1 MFVDGVAVE
10 GEFATGFELVRAVGG
25 GAEIIAL
32 EHGGQLYDLSAT
44 LVGVNEV
51 RTVAAASKAG
61 RSILRHSA
69 AHIMAQAVVDCFP
82 GTKYAIGPSTE
93 EGFFYDF
100 QLPGGARFDL
110 AELAV
115 IEERMR
121 SIIGER
127 QPFIRQEVG
136 YNEAER
142 IFFDQPYKL
151 EIISRVRGAGGTE
164 DDLREAG
171 GTEMVSIYRNSE
183 RFVDLCRGPHVPD
196 TGYVKAV
203 KLLRTSGA
211 YWRGSEANDQLQRI
225 YGTAFWSE
233 GELEAYL
240 VRMREAEKRDH
251 RKLGAELDWFHF
263 PPEVG
268 GGLPVFHPKGAYVRY
283 RMEEFSRKQHLAFGY
298 QLAWTPHIAK
308 AALFER
314 SGHLGWYRD
323 GMFPPMEMEGSTYYP
338 KPMNCPFHILI
349 FESQPRSYRD
359 LPLRLFEFGTVYR
372 YERSGTLHGLAR
384 VRGLT
389 QDDSHI
395 FCTPGQLADELARL
409 LEFVL
414 SLLRAFGLEEFA
426 AELATRPD
434 KAVGS
439 EEDWEFATAAARSA
453 LEKTGLEYTVAA
465 GEGAFYA
472 PKIDIH
478 LTDAIGRRWQVS
490 TLQIDLQL
498 PQRFELEYQSP
509 ENTKER
515 PFMIHRALFGSVERF
530 LAILIEHYEGHLPA
544 WLLDEQ
550 VRLLPVNDASAG
562 YAQEIAGKLVA
573 AGARVTVS
581 GAGEPLGARVRK
593 AKIDRV
599 PYLAVVGPQD
609 LANGTVGLTRPRSP
623 EQRGFPLSSFLE
635 EVAEAI
641 REPQLQLEIGQ

>member
-1 MFVDGVAVE
+1 MLIDGVRVQ
-10 GEFATGFELVRAVGG
+10 GEFATGLELVQAIEGG
-25 GAEIIAL
+25 GEVVAL
-32 EHGGQLYDLSAT
+32 EYGGELHDLSAP
-44 LVGVNEV
+44 LGGVEKV
-51 RTVAAASKAG
+51 RTVTAISEAG
-61 RSILRHSA
+61 RSVLRHSA

-82 GTKYAIGPSTE
+82 GARYAIGPSTDD
-93 EGFFYDF
+93 GFFYDF
-100 QLPGGARFDL
+100 QLPGDERFDQE
-110 AELAV
+110 ELAA
-115 IEERMR
+115 IEDRMR
-121 SIIGER
+121 AIIAER
-127 QPFIRQEVG
+127 QPFARSEIG
-136 YNEAER
+136 FAEAEEL
-142 IFFDQPYKL
+142 FAQQPYKL
-151 EIISRVRGAGGTE
+151 EIISRVRAAGGSE
-164 DDLREAG
+164 EDLREAG
-171 GTEMVSIYRNSE
+171 GSDRVSIYRNSE
-183 RFVDLCRGPHVPD
+183 RFADLCRGPHVPD
-196 TGYVKAV
+196 TSYVRAV

-211 YWRGSEANDQLQRI
+211 YWRGSEANSQLQRI
-225 YGTAFWSE
+225 YGTAFWSDE
-233 GELEAYL
+233 ELEAHL
-240 VRMREAEKRDH
+240 LRLREAEQRDH

-283 RMEEFSRKQHLAFGY
+283 RMEEFSRKQHLAYGY

-314 SGHLGWYRD
+314 SGHLGWYRE

-349 FESQPRSYRD
+349 YESQPRSYRD
-359 LPLRLFEFGTVYR
+359 LPIRLFEFGTVYR

-395 FCTPGQLADELARL
+395 FCTPEQLAEELARL

-414 SLLRAFGLEEFA
+414 ALLRAFGLEDFT
-426 AELATRPD
+426 AELATKPE

-439 EEDWEFATAAARSA
+439 DSDWEFATAAARSA
-453 LEKTGLEYTVAA
+453 LEKTGLDYAVAE

-498 PQRFELEYQSP
+498 PQRFDLEFQSA
-509 ENTKER
+509 ENAKQR

-550 VRLLPVNDASAG
+550 VRLLPVNDTSAN
-562 YAQEIAGKLVA
+562 YAAEVSSKLAA
-573 AGARVTVS
+573 AGVRVAVS
-581 GAGEPLGARVRK
+581 GAGEPLGARVRR
-593 AKIDRV
+593 AKIDRI
-599 PYLAVVGPQD
+599 PYLVVVGPQD
-609 LANGTVGLTRPRSP
+609 IANGTVGLTRPRSP
-623 EQRGFPLSSFLE
+623 EERGVPLSAFLE
-635 EVAEAI
+635 EVTKAVQ
-641 REPQLQLEIGQ
+641 EPQLLLEAR